1 MFGYKEKTNKM
12 HIIDFGLA
20 NLLKEG
26 EKVSGALAQADINS
40 ITRMFGEITKM
51 ISSQME

>member
-20 NLLKEG
+20 SKYYDTATGHIPFL
-26 EKVSGALAQADINS
+26 EKASLTGTARFA
-40 ITRMFGEITKM
+40 
-51 ISSQME
+51 